1 MIFHNYEFSTK
12 LKNKFQRSLSMS
24 NSEKQ
29 SKATKFLASYS
40 CWDYKFNKKIRDK

>member
-1 MIFHNYEFSTK
+1 
-12 LKNKFQRSLSMS
+12 MS